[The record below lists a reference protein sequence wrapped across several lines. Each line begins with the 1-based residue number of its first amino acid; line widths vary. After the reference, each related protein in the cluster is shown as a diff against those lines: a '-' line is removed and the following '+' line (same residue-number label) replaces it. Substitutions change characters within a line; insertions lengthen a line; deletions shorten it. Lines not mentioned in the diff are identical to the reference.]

1 MSKLQPWELTDD
13 EMVLAGDEE
22 LKRYLSTENYGSAD
36 TIKVAMEKAHRRG
49 ITNAA
54 VKKVVGWLDDNNGSS
69 VAHGFGAGVGDDE
82 LLLDRDDWQA
92 IKQEVGL

>member
-1 MSKLQPWELTDD
+1 MDKLKDWELKPEEVEAARIAGTNKRS
-13 EMVLAGDEE
+13 LATNTKDVM
-22 LKRYLSTENYGSAD
+22 LDIRNNVARAIAD
-36 TIKVAMEKAHRRG
+36 
-49 ITNAA
+49 AA